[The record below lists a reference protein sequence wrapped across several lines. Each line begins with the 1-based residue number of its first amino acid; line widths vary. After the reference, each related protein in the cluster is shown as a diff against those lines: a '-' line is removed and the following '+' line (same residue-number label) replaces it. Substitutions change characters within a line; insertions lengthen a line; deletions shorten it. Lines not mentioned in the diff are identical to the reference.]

1 MSRLGRDDLAVRQM
15 AYDQA
20 SDLIQRLKS
29 SPPLAAMALNPLL
42 LTMIAT
48 PTKKVTNFRNYSSVM
63 YI

>member
-1 MSRLGRDDLAVRQM
+1 MSRLGRDELAVRQM

-48 PTKKVTNFRNYSSVM
+48 PAKKVTNFRNYSSVM
-63 YI
+63 